1 MKARGWLY
9 HILLVLVVW
18 LLWLS
23 VMVSGDRWALFAD
36 NWFMSA
42 TMALGSFIAG
52 ATSEGGGAV
61 AFPVMTLVFGIEPQV
76 ARDFSLMIQ
85 SVGMTAASLVIILL
99 RIPVEWRAIRY
110 AGSGGIIGIIIGLEF
125 VSPLLSPALTKM
137 FFVSVWLSFAA
148 ALYWIN
154 RDRDREVL
162 TGISDFNNRHKV
174 LLLLAGV
181 AGGTVSGVTGSGL
194 DIITFA
200 LLVLAF
206 NICEKVATP
215 TSVILMAF
223 NAVTGF
229 FWKETLGTGMA
240 PDAWSYW
247 YVCIPVVVVGAPL
260 GARFIRDKSRLFVAG
275 FLYISIAVQYV
286 AALLIVPQTATS
298 MLFSLLLIML
308 GTACFWQL
316 GRYGRR
322 HVAGIPPP

>member
-1 MKARGWLY
+1 MHG
-9 HILLVLVVW
+9 LLVLAVW
-18 LLWLS
+18 LIWLGF
-23 VMVSGDRWALFAD
+23 MHSGDRWVLFVD

-61 AFPVMTLVFGIEPQV
+61 AFPVMTLVFDIEPHV

-85 SVGMTAASLVIILL
+85 SVGMTAAALVITLL
-99 RIPVEWRAIRY
+99 RIPVEWRAIHY
-110 AGSGGIIGIIIGLEF
+110 AGSGGILGIITGLEV

-154 RDRDREVL
+154 RDRAREVL
-162 TGISDFNNRHKV
+162 TAINGFKNHHKA

-206 NICEKVATP
+206 NVCEKVATP
-215 TSVILMAF
+215 TSVILMAI
-223 NAVTGF
+223 NSLTGF
-229 FWKETLGTGMA
+229 FWKETFGSGMA
-240 PDAWSYW
+240 PEAWSYW

-275 FLYISIAVQYV
+275 FLYISIGVQYA
-286 AALLIVPQTATS
+286 AALLIVPQSATTL
-298 MLFSLLLIML
+298 LFSSTVVLL
-308 GTACFWQL
+308 GTLCFWQL

-322 HVAGIPPP
+322 HVAGLPPG